1 MSKRKDKLCR
11 TKGFVVDKIKK
22 ETQYNPD
29 FEDKVLKSDKNDTRF
44 RTQSFDLRKFLIDFT
59 ATAIK
64 KLQKHKKAGNKII
77 LEKA

>member
-1 MSKRKDKLCR
+1 MSKKKDKLCR
-11 TKGFVVDKIKK
+11 TKWIVVDKIKQ
-22 ETQYNPD
+22 EIQYNPD

-44 RTQSFDLRKFLIDFT
+44 RIQSFDLRKFLIDFT

-64 KLQKHKKAGNKII
+64 KLEKHNKSGNKII